1 MSPPPDQQEMN
12 VASIVAAWAIGLAAT
27 AGAVVFGVVA
37 VATVMLGEVAI
48 DRAIPAIALGV
59 VAVAVGLQALGARH
73 AGVPERYIAADGPGG
88 LVFGAV
94 AVTVAL
100 YVTVSLAA
108 GYEQVSGAA
117 VICGFAAALCVRS
130 ADLTSQSIRR
140 GQTREPG
147 EDGSCE
153 THRPRRAARR
163 EAGSPGARRRPR
175 RRDHLPPGR
184 AARRAPGRLSDRAD
198 TSRRRAGRSRPGPR
212 ARPDRRALP
221 PRATDRHGAPRSDRS
236 ADDRLEQRP
245 LPRGRMRGRALRD
258 GALRRLGRRAVH
270 HARHHKPRSTSMSHP
285 TADRRDRPPAGPA
298 ADPRRPAAP
307 LRQRRPARC
316 RLGTEP
322 ARAR

>member
-59 VAVAVGLQALGARH
+59 VAVAVGLQVLGARH

-94 AVTVAL
+94 AVIVAL

-153 THRPRRAARR
+153 THRPPARC
-163 EAGSPGARRRPR
+163 
-175 RRDHLPPGR
+175 
-184 AARRAPGRLSDRAD
+184 
-198 TSRRRAGRSRPGPR
+198 T
-212 ARPDRRALP
+212 
-221 PRATDRHGAPRSDRS
+221 
-236 ADDRLEQRP
+236 
-245 LPRGRMRGRALRD
+245 PRGRQPWSSATTTP
-258 GALRRLGRRAVH
+258 
-270 HARHHKPRSTSMSHP
+270 PRSSTSGPRCSTSSRPAFGSSGHEP
-285 TADRRDRPPAGPA
+285 TACRPVA
-298 ADPRRPAAP
+298 
-307 LRQRRPARC
+307 
-316 RLGTEP
+316 T
-322 ARAR
+322 RASSSA